1 MAKGSS
7 GRYRSRYGKR
17 IRDKISE
24 IEEGQKSSYACPECG
39 EETVV
44 REAKGIWKCKKCGEK
59 FANSYQYAGLW
70 VGVNLL
76 IPVNVELIL
85 RGIVTLLGG
94 EDRLN
99 DLSDD
104 KMAGAD

>member
-7 GRYRSRYGKR
+7 GRYRSRYGKK

-39 EETVV
+39 EEAVV

-59 FANSYQYAGLW
+59 FAGGAWKPKTGAQKMVKKAIKKS
-70 VGVNLL
+70 
-76 IPVNVELIL
+76 
-85 RGIVTLLGG
+85 GG
-94 EDRLN
+94 EE
-99 DLSDD
+99 
-104 KMAGAD
+104 